1 MARQSRIY
9 VIAGV
14 NGAGKSSIAGAM
26 FRSEGGDYYNPDEAA
41 RKLLAASPGLD
52 QAEANSRAWRR
63 GRDLLEQSIEKGL
76 DFAFETTLG
85 GSTITR
91 LLAGAAARGAHLYVW
106 YVGLSNPEL
115 HVRRVRARVR
125 QGGHD
130 IPEETIRRRFE
141 RSRLNLIALLP
152 ALAALRMYDNSTEAD
167 PAAGKAPA
175 LTLVLAMEQRRI
187 LNPADLLR
195 APDWAK
201 PIVAAAIK
209 VAYPQMKEW
218 R

>member
-1 MARQSRIY
+1 MAKPSRIY

-41 RKLLAASPGLD
+41 RKLLAANPRLS
-52 QAEANSRAWRR
+52 QSEANARAWQR
-63 GRDLLEQSIEKGL
+63 GRDLLEQSIDKSL

-85 GSTITR
+85 GNTITR
-91 LLAGAAARGAHLYVW
+91 LLAAAAARGAHLYVW
-106 YVGLSNPEL
+106 YVGLSNLEL
-115 HVRRVRARVR
+115 HIRRVRARVR
-125 QGGHD
+125 KGGHD

-141 RSRLNLIALLP
+141 HSRRNLVALLP
-152 ALAALRMYDNSTEAD
+152 ALTALRMYDNSTEAD
-167 PAAGKAPA
+167 PATGKAPQ
-175 LTLVLAMEQRRI
+175 LTPVLLMEHRKI
-187 LNPADLLR
+187 LNPKDLPG

-201 PIVAAAIK
+201 PIVAAALK
-209 VAYPQMKEW
+209 MTQPQMREW